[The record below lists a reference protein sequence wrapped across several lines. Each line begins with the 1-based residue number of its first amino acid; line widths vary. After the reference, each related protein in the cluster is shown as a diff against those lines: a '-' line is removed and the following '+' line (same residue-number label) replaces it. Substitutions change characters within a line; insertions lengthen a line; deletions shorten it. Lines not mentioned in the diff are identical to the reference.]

1 MFEIYSEVRAILS
14 SHVIGAIEGCVLEA
28 VERCVPAGARV
39 ERLAQ
44 GGYQLSG
51 TLDGI
56 LAARGRLEELLRRK
70 ESPSERDSTTL
81 SDETASYDRGA
92 PTTTSCPS
100 DAERDPTA
108 SSNGYVST
116 TTTESSSV
124 RRTLRQPLSRKL
136 RFILK
141 GARSGGLRGA
151 PKRRAPAA
159 NDPDRLSENLRHMKL
174 ATEESDPDSEGKAD
188 SAPYKHSCKLCSFKT
203 KRSSHF
209 IKHMAIHEKVST
221 LHRCGQCSFTSVRL
235 SHLRRHEMIHSATVH
250 QCSQCRYRTDDL
262 KFLLRHVRLK
272 HRGDEAP
279 SHVLSCPHCSYQTTK
294 QHYYDR
300 HRRMHCSRRSTPL
313 HQCEQCRYKTHRKE
327 HFVRHVNDVHGN
339 RRPHLCHLC
348 GKAFKRG
355 DALRQHGA
363 THDAAGCHR
372 CGACGK
378 AFRSRSHLSEHRAV
392 HSEVRQFLC
401 EVCGAGFKTRSV
413 HRKHVLSIHRNP
425 RAYTCDACPRKFNT
439 LYALKRHR
447 KVHAG
452 GKVPRPENGA
462 PPDPEAAAP
471 EPPVPVTSEA
481 EQPAP
486 VTSQPVVATLVQA
499 QEPPTLLFLTN
510 NLPQFQ

>member
-209 IKHMAIHEKVST
+209 IKHMAIHEK
-221 LHRCGQCSFTSVRL
+221 
-235 SHLRRHEMIHSATVH
+235 
-250 QCSQCRYRTDDL
+250 
-262 KFLLRHVRLK
+262 
-272 HRGDEAP
+272 
-279 SHVLSCPHCSYQTTK
+279 VLSCPHCSYQTTK